1 MSDETRLIGEVKR
14 DGTLLYELTMV
25 DCPHGRQ
32 AEANRWEAGV
42 GSVMRACSV
51 AEREQIA
58 ERLRVAA
65 NAFEPMRA
73 ALVFVQWGIGGCVSC
88 GGVKSTGHEAGCKV
102 AAALRAAGV
111 EPKP

>member
-1 MSDETRLIGEVKR
+1 MSDEMRLIGEVKR

-42 GSVMRACSV
+42 GSVMRACSM

-65 NAFEPMRA
+65 NAFEPMRE
-73 ALVFVQWGIGGCVSC
+73 ALDAVQRCFGRHEDGCNSVRC
-88 GGVKSTGHEAGCKV
+88 EALEKV
-102 AAALRAAGV
+102 AKGLRAADGAT
-111 EPKP
+111 EGR